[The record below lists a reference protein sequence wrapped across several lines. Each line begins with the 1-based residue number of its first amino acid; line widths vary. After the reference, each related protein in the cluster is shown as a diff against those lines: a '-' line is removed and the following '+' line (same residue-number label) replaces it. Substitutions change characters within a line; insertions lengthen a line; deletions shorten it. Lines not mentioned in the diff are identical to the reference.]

1 MSGSPPVGLRRLVL
15 ALALATGVACT
26 DDAPAVRAGE
36 PAPAFTTQDLAGATI
51 AFAPEAAGAP
61 IVIRFWADWCAYCE
75 GEMKMVEGVWR
86 ARRERGLRVLA
97 INAGQGRDTAAAFI
111 ERLGVTYPA
120 LLDPDSTIAR
130 RYGVTG
136 LPTTFFI
143 DARGR
148 VQRKLVGEASEA
160 VFTAAVDALMAAP

>member
-1 MSGSPPVGLRRLVL
+1 MNGSPTARLRRLCLAV
-15 ALALATGVACT
+15 ALAAGCT
-26 DDAPAVRAGE
+26 ADPPAQVRAGD
-36 PAPAFTTQDLAGATI
+36 PAPAFTTDDLAGAPVS
-51 AFAPEAAGAP
+51 FDPEAAGQP
-61 IVIRFWADWCAYCE
+61 LVVRFWADWCSFCE

-86 ARRERGLRVLA
+86 ARRERGLRVFA
-97 INAGQGRDTAAAFI
+97 INAGQSRDTAAAFI

-120 LLDPDSTIAR
+120 LLDPDSSIAR

-160 VFTAAVDALMAAP
+160 VFAAAVDALMATP